1 MDVDEGAASAKK
13 RRKDKKEKARFKPY

>member
-1 MDVDEGAASAKK
+1 MEVDEGAASAKK